1 MATDRYGNPIFSSD
15 PITQLS
21 PLNLPTATSS
31 LSSSLEDLVG
41 SIKAPTLAKPAS
53 SSNTLTMLLG
63 ALNSRA
69 QATGANSESAAM
81 GVVGNIPATG
91 RAKKAVAAALSQ
103 TGIPYQWG
111 GTAWGKALDCSG
123 LVQQALAKA
132 GVSIPRTTYDQ
143 WKTGKKVS
151 NKNLMAG
158 DLVFFRPGSRGPEHV
173 GMYIGNGQFVQAPK
187 TGDVVRV
194 SKLSSHGSYMGARR
208 YT

>member
-1 MATDRYGNPIFSSD
+1 MIDKYGNPIFSTD

-21 PLNLPTATSS
+21 PLNLPTASSS
-31 LSSSLEDLVG
+31 LSGSLEDLIS

-69 QATGANSESAAM
+69 QATGTNSESAAM

-91 RAKKAVAAALSQ
+91 KARKAVAAALSQ

-151 NKNLMAG
+151 TKNLRAG

-187 TGDVVRV
+187 TGDVVKV